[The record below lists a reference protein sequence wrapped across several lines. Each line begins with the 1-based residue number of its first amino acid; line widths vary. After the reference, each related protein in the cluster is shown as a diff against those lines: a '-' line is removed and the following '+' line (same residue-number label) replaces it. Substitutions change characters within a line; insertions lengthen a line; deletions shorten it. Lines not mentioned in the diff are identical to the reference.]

1 MLTVDRQIKCIG
13 RTERRSHHGIEGIT
27 DKFAIAIAIELY
39 IIYKREFNI
48 IKNTTIFTY
57 W

>member
-1 MLTVDRQIKCIG
+1 MLTVDRQIKCIR